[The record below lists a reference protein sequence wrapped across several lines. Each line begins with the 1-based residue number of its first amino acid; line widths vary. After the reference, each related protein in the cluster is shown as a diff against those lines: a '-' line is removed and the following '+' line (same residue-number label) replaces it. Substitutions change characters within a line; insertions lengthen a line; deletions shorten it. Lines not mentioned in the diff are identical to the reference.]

1 MGTLEI
7 VKLLGGLALFLYGM
21 DLAKDG
27 LQQAA
32 GNKLR
37 YLLGSLTRNRFSG
50 IGFGAGVTFLL
61 QSSSATTVILVG
73 LTSAGMITFARTVSV
88 ILGAD
93 IGTTLTV
100 QIISLKV
107 SHFALLFVFLGFL
120 LTQTAKKYTARYY
133 GSALMGF
140 GFIFYGMMI
149 MGEATTPLKDL
160 PWFQNLLG
168 SMTEHPLL
176 GILVATRFTA
186 VVQSS
191 AATIGIALSLAQGG
205 GMDLPVAVALILGAN
220 IGTCATALLAT
231 FGSNVEGRRVAM
243 AHVLIKVVG
252 VLVFVPLIQPF
263 SDLVARLSGD
273 DVSRQIANAHTLFN
287 VAIALLFLPAPHLI
301 AKLVT
306 RLVPERPD
314 TGGFHAL
321 HLDSHSLETPALA
334 MGNAEREVLRMAE
347 LVEQMLERSML
358 PFRTGDINLVHEITN
373 SDQEIDLLNK
383 AVKLYL
389 ARIRRQN
396 LTDAQIT
403 KEFELLEFSAD
414 LEVIGD
420 VLTKNVM
427 YLAQKKIQKGY
438 NFSADGKAEIETL
451 HKRTMD
457 HFRLA
462 LAVFT
467 QRDQDLAM
475 QCVAE
480 KRDLRNLVIEMRRAH
495 IVRLHDAVPE
505 SIDTTSLHM
514 DLLDAFAR
522 INSVITRMAY
532 RLAGKPV

>member
-7 VKLLGGLALFLYGM
+7 IQLLGGLALFLHGM
-21 DLAKDG
+21 NLAKDG

-37 YLLGSLTRNRFSG
+37 HMLGSLTKNRFSG
-50 IGFGAGVTFLL
+50 IGLGAGVTFLL

-73 LTSAGMITFARTVSV
+73 LTSGGMITFARTVSV

-100 QIISLKV
+100 QLISLKV
-107 SHFALLFVFLGFL
+107 SHYALAFVFGGFL
-120 LTQTAKKYTARYY
+120 LRQTAQKYTARYY

-149 MGEATTPLKDL
+149 MGEATAPLKGM
-160 PWFQNLLG
+160 PWFQGLLERMG
-168 SMTEHPLL
+168 DQPLL
-176 GILVATRFTA
+176 GILVSTVFTA
-186 VVQSS
+186 VIQSS

-205 GMDLPVAVALILGAN
+205 GMELPAAIALILGAN
-220 IGTCATALLAT
+220 VGTCATAALAT

-243 AHVLIKVVG
+243 AHVLIKVIG
-252 VLVFVPLIQPF
+252 VLLFIPLIQPF
-263 SDLVARLSGD
+263 ADLVARISGED
-273 DVSRQIANAHTLFN
+273 MSRQVANAHTLFN
-287 VAIALLFLPAPHLI
+287 ISIALVFLPMPNLI
-301 AKLVT
+301 AKLVI
-306 RLVPERPD
+306 RLVPEREP
-314 TGGFHAL
+314 TGGFHPL
-321 HLDSHSLETPALA
+321 HLDVHSLETPALA

-347 LVEQMLERSML
+347 LVESLLERSIQ
-358 PFRTGDINLVHEITN
+358 PFRTGDINLVQELTDA
-373 SDQEIDLLNK
+373 DQNVDLLNK

-396 LTDAQIT
+396 LTDAQVRR
-403 KEFELLEFSAD
+403 EVELLEFSAD

-438 NFSADGKAEIETL
+438 TFSPVGREEIELLYQRTL
-451 HKRTMD
+451 K
-457 HFRLA
+457 HFALA

-467 QRDQDLAM
+467 QRDPELAA
-475 QCVAE
+475 QCVSE
-480 KRDLRNLVIEMRRAH
+480 KRDLRNLTIEMRRAH
-495 IVRLHDAVPE
+495 LTRLHDAVPE
-505 SIDTTSLHM
+505 SIETTSLHM
-514 DLLDAFAR
+514 DLLDAFSR

-532 RLAGKPV
+532 RLLERAD